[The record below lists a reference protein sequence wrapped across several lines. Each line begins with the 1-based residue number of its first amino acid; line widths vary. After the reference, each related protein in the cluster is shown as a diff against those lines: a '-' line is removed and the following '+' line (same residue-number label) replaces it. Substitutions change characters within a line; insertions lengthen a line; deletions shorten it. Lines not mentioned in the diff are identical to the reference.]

1 MHPTNNPRQAAL
13 GSCASQP
20 APAPAVAVKTRKA
33 ALYLVLAALATV
45 LPAQAATPFKM
56 RVPISPTAVM
66 PGRVVPS
73 LTDVVFTG
81 TSVGYPAT
89 PVIVALSNPGGTAA
103 AITGAPGLSGADAG
117 LFSVAGNT
125 CGSSLA
131 SGATCAVTIGYTPTA
146 AGTFNATLS
155 LTAAGEDISISVT
168 ATADLAFRAEQLA
181 PGFEHTLAI
190 RSDGSLWV
198 VGRNQYGQ
206 LGKGATGTNLSY
218 AKITALANV
227 KAVAAGYGHSLAL
240 LADGTLWA
248 AGRNDYGQ
256 LGTGDNANRNVFVQ
270 VLDQVTAISAG
281 SGHSLAIRV
290 NGEVWGTGLNTS
302 GQLGIGD
309 EVNRNVFT
317 RLLNEADSIAAGGD
331 FSVIILNG
339 QLFGAGGLYN
349 VRYGEWVSA
358 TRMWNPIPEASGL
371 ALITDAQA
379 VAAGQSHT
387 VLLRTDGSVWT
398 TGENGLGALGTGNT
412 VDRGRFVKVFPDSVV
427 GIAAGND
434 QSAVLKADG
443 SVWTTGYDGYG
454 GQGNGTSAGTRSSF
468 GQVFTGAASVHT
480 AATGLNHHVRMPDGR
495 IWGTGHNGSY
505 QLGLGNNTHQ
515 QSFMRVP

>member
-1 MHPTNNPRQAAL
+1 M
-13 GSCASQP
+13 
-20 APAPAVAVKTRKA
+20 KTRKKA
-33 ALYLVLAALATV
+33 ALCLVLAALAAA
-45 LPAQAATPFKM
+45 LPVQAASPFKM
-56 RVPISPTAVM
+56 RVPINPTGVV
-66 PGRVVPS
+66 PGSVVPS
-73 LTDVVFTG
+73 LTDVVFTS

-89 PVIVALSNPGGTAA
+89 PIIVGLSNPGGTAA
-103 AITGAPGLSGADAG
+103 AITGAPGLSGTDAG
-117 LFSVAGNT
+117 LFSVTNNT

-131 SGATCAVTIGYTPTA
+131 GGATCAITIGYTPTA
-146 AGTFNATLS
+146 AGTSNATLS
-155 LTAAGEDISISVT
+155 LTAAGVDISIPVT
-168 ATADLAFRAEQLA
+168 GTADLAFRAEKLG

-206 LGKGATGTNLSY
+206 LGKGATGTNLTY

-227 KAVAAGYGHSLAL
+227 TAVAAGYSHSLAL
-240 LADGTLWA
+240 LGDGTLWA

-256 LGTGDNANRNVFVQ
+256 LGTGDNTNRTAFVQ

-281 SGHSLAIRV
+281 GGHSLVIRQD
-290 NGEVWGTGLNTS
+290 GSVWGTGLNTS
-302 GQLGIGD
+302 GQLGVGD

-317 RLLNEADSIAAGGD
+317 RLRDEADSIAAGGD
-331 FSVIILNG
+331 FSVIILDG

-358 TRMWNPIPEASGL
+358 TRRWNPIPEANGL
-371 ALITDAQA
+371 TLITDAQA

-398 TGENGLGALGTGNT
+398 AGENGLGALGLGDT
-412 VDRGRFVKVFPDSVV
+412 VDRGRFIKVIPDSVAA
-427 GIAAGND
+427 IAAGSG
-434 QSAVLKADG
+434 QSAVLKTDG
-443 SVWTTGYDGYG
+443 SIWTTGYDGYG
-454 GQGNGTSAGTRSSF
+454 GQGNGTSAGTRSIF
-468 GQVFTGAASVHT
+468 GQVFTGAVSVHT
-480 AATGLNHHVRMPDGR
+480 GANGLNHHVRMSDGR

-515 QSFMRVP
+515 QSFQQVP